1 MTDLKGL
8 LEERIAYLEHIIS
21 KVSGLN
27 KDIAQLALSDLRTM
41 MDILIHTDSEDI
53 EIKVEIY

>member
-41 MDILIHTDSEDI
+41 VDTIIQE
-53 EIKVEIY
+53 EKWGQ